1 MKRRLSER
9 TIDLLSKYPDMFQP
23 FLSGEDL
30 TVRGLAHDLD
40 SIELGYHFRP
50 TIEINYSID
59 KDREDCYVV
68 IYQYTDNGS
77 AYALSNTLEKA
88 LYNCLQNVS
97 YSFEAYKEYL
107 DKYLD
112 ELNSEPKELS

>member
-1 MKRRLSER
+1 MKKRLSER
-9 TIDLLSKYPDMFQP
+9 TIALLSKYPDMFGP

-30 TVRGLAHDLD
+30 TVRGLAHYLD

-59 KDREDCYVV
+59 RDRKDCYVV
-68 IYQYTDNGS
+68 LYQYTDYNS
-77 AYALSNTLEKA
+77 EYALSNTLEKA
-88 LYNCLQNVS
+88 LYNCLQKVS
-97 YSFEAYKEYL
+97 HTFEAYKEYL

-112 ELNSEPKELS
+112 ELNNGQKEQS